1 MRAQGHPATA
11 GNVTS
16 HRRRTSF
23 RRRRHALRFACTL
36 RRLVE
41 CPFTLPQ
48 GDLSPLLQHPK
59 LGPRRPQEVIAIN
72 KYELMLI
79 VNPNADEERQK
90 EIVERLRTTIEKDK
104 GTIAGVD
111 EWGKKKLAYEIKK
124 EPEGV
129 YTVITFAATPATL
142 TEVERVLGIT
152 DEVLRFMTVRLK
164 S

>member
-1 MRAQGHPATA
+1 M
-11 GNVTS
+11 
-16 HRRRTSF
+16 
-23 RRRRHALRFACTL
+23 
-36 RRLVE
+36 
-41 CPFTLPQ
+41 
-48 GDLSPLLQHPK
+48 
-59 LGPRRPQEVIAIN
+59 IAIN

-90 EIVERLRTTIEKDK
+90 EIVERLRTTVEKDK
-104 GTIAGVD
+104 GNVAGVD
-111 EWGKKKLAYEIKK
+111 EWGKKKLAYEIDK

-129 YTVITFAATPATL
+129 YTVITFTATPATL

>member
-1 MRAQGHPATA
+1 M
-11 GNVTS
+11 
-16 HRRRTSF
+16 
-23 RRRRHALRFACTL
+23 
-36 RRLVE
+36 
-41 CPFTLPQ
+41 
-48 GDLSPLLQHPK
+48 
-59 LGPRRPQEVIAIN
+59 IAIN

-90 EIVERLRTTIEKDK
+90 EIVERFRTTVETDK
-104 GTIAGVD
+104 GNIAGVD
-111 EWGKKKLAYEIKK
+111 EWGKKKLAYEIDK

-129 YTVITFAATPATL
+129 YTVITFTATPATL